1 MSANDPK
8 RTFALSACYKPRALV
23 DGSADSHAHTAVSHD
38 YRAHDEAR
46 AIRRE
51 ERDEFG
57 DLLRLRG
64 AADWSLSAMVCKE
77 GLSVIQLT
85 PPNIRYH
92 VANADSVNPNTVLN
106 RLQRKRSRQLY
117 KRPFR

>member
-1 MSANDPK
+1 MGQPIL
-8 RTFALSACYKPRALV
+8 TLIP
-23 DGSADSHAHTAVSHD
+23 AVGHN

-51 ERDEFG
+51 ERDEFS
-57 DLLRLRG
+57 DLVRVCG
-64 AADWSLSAMVCKE
+64 AADWSLPAVISKE
-77 GLSVIQLT
+77 GLSIIHLT

-106 RLQRKRSRQLY
+106 RLKRKRSRQLY
-117 KRPFR
+117 KRALR